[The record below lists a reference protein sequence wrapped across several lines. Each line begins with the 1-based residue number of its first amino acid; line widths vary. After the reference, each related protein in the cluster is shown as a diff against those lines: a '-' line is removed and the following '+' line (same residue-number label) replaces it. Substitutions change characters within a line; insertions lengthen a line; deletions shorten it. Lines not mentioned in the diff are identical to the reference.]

1 MTKNQPSNEIAFHVT
16 TRGALEVVM
25 IHTRVDPAVF
35 RVNDNYAFLIHNAV
49 TGSTTL
55 IDAPEAAPV
64 MKVLNDRRWG
74 LEHIVITHHHNDHVD
89 GLAELVAAYGSKI
102 VGNATDAH
110 RLPHLDIAVQT
121 GAEITLAGT
130 LFNILDAPGH
140 TVGHIAVHAPD
151 AECVFTGD
159 SLMTLGCG
167 RLFEGTPAQM
177 WDSMQR
183 LRALPDHT
191 WVCSGHEYTAT
202 NLAFALTIEPDN
214 KALHALAK
222 RVSAKRAKGL
232 PTVPSRL
239 SQENDTNP
247 YLRADLQVLAR
258 AINMDGAASADVF
271 AEVRRRKDN
280 F

>member
-1 MTKNQPSNEIAFHVT
+1 
-16 TRGALEVVM
+16 
-25 IHTRVDPAVF
+25 
-35 RVNDNYAFLIHNAV
+35 
-49 TGSTTL
+49 
-55 IDAPEAAPV
+55 
-64 MKVLNDRRWG
+64 
-74 LEHIVITHHHNDHVD
+74 
-89 GLAELVAAYGSKI
+89 
-102 VGNATDAH
+102 
-110 RLPHLDIAVQT
+110 
-121 GAEITLAGT
+121 
-130 LFNILDAPGH
+130 
-140 TVGHIAVHAPD
+140 
-151 AECVFTGD
+151 
-159 SLMTLGCG
+159 
-167 RLFEGTPAQM
+167 LFEGTPAQM

>member
-1 MTKNQPSNEIAFHVT
+1 MPENQPSNKIAFHVT
-16 TRGALEVVM
+16 SRGALEVVM

-55 IDAPEAAPV
+55 IDAPEAAPI
-64 MKVLNDRRWG
+64 MAVLNDRGWG

-89 GLAELVAAYGSKI
+89 GLAPLVATYNSKV
-102 VGNATDAH
+102 VGNAADAH
-110 RLPHLDIAVQT
+110 RLPSIDIAVET
-121 GAEITLAGT
+121 GAEITLSDT
-130 LFNILDAPGH
+130 LCHIIDVPGH

-151 AECVFTGD
+151 ADCVFTAD

-167 RLFEGTPAQM
+167 RLFEGAPAQM

-183 LRALPDHT
+183 LRGLPDHT

-214 KALHALAK
+214 KALHALAE
-222 RVSAKRAKGL
+222 RVGAKRAQGL
-232 PTVPSRL
+232 PTVPLRL
-239 SQENDTNP
+239 SEEKETNP
-247 YLRADLQVLAR
+247 YLRADLQVLAK
-258 AINMDGAASADVF
+258 AINMSGLTASDVF
-271 AEVRRRKDN
+271 AELRRRKDS

>member
-89 GLAELVAAYGSKI
+89 GLAELVAAYGSKV

-183 LRALPDHT
+183 LRALPDRT

-258 AINMDGAASADVF
+258 AISMDGAASADVF

>member
-1 MTKNQPSNEIAFHVT
+1 MIKNQPSNEIAFHVT

-25 IHTRVDPAVF
+25 IHTRVDPSVF

-55 IDAPEAAPV
+55 IDAPEAAPI
-64 MKVLNDRRWG
+64 MTVLKDRRWG

-89 GLAELVAAYGSKI
+89 GLAELVAAFGSKV
-102 VGNATDAH
+102 VGNAADAH
-110 RLPHLDIAVQT
+110 RLPPLDIAVNA
-121 GAEITLAGT
+121 GAEIMLSDTPCH
-130 LFNILDAPGH
+130 IIDVPGH
-140 TVGHIAVHAPD
+140 TVGHIAIHAPD
-151 AECVFTGD
+151 AECVFTAD

-191 WVCSGHEYTAT
+191 WVCSGHEYTQA
-202 NLAFALTIEPDN
+202 NLAFALTIEPEN
-214 KALHALAK
+214 EALHALAE
-222 RVSAKRAKGL
+222 RVGAKRAKGL

-239 SQENDTNP
+239 SEEKETNP

-258 AINMDGAASADVF
+258 AINMSGAAAADVF
-271 AEVRRRKDN
+271 AEVRQRKDN